1 MFIFISLFS
10 FSIAQFE
17 IRWKSVWNVG
27 DRIPVFFST
36 ISLDTGRRAAAGQN
50 QISTQQS
57 THRANGSLHWY
68 DPAITALK
76 PPQSCLFRCP
86 LPLAAPTA
94 GAPPPAA
101 MSWPCAQGSIASV
114 RGFCTLGKL

>member
-86 LPLAAPTA
+86 NCWC
-94 GAPPPAA
+94 PAA
-101 MSWPCAQGSIASV
+101 CRHELAM
-114 RGFCTLGKL
+114 RTGFHRQRAGVLYTR